1 MRDKRGAYFD
11 VDGFLHIAPD
21 YSNSLLATV
30 IVSGRMSPAIFLS
43 IYRRVSTVYVNGR
56 RNRRMR
62 TRMERAIR
70 NATPSTQSTGGSA
83 RPSGSLLA
91 SLTPISRL
99 ECKRATLEIRS

>member
-21 YSNSLLATV
+21 YFDFLLATV
-30 IVSGRMSPAIFLS
+30 VVCERMSPAIFLS
-43 IYRRVSTVYVNGR
+43 IYRRVSAVYGNGR
-56 RNRRMR
+56 GNKGTR

-99 ECKRATLEIRS
+99 ECRRARLEIRS